1 MIASRNICSSEKK
14 ALALSLFLSLLCG
27 QWASSNPPSTQA
39 SPKKNS
45 SESIVNSNDKGKA
58 AGENKGTEATHAV
71 KEAAAATGESA
82 ESTSAEDSKQSTQEL
97 SSEEAKEAA
106 LEKSVQLKMEEEE
119 ANIEKQHD
127 SAIFHWNLSKQYYK
141 QNDIDLT
148 ETELDLAVLN
158 WPEMQVAHRDL
169 CVLSMLRFN
178 VGRCIAEFM
187 MTVGLG
193 DPVPMTESEGNKLK
207 EDGMIKHYKKGLVYA
222 RQEAWPKVVNELEL
236 AANLV
241 PTDFAVQRS
250 LAYAYGNIGNFEKA
264 EEHYKQ
270 TFDLAPSDGSSRAD
284 LAYLLAKNGKVD
296 AAKKEMEEAVKT
308 QPKAA
313 AYHVD
318 LSWMAESDGDLQTA
332 SKEMQTALGL
342 SPKHA
347 NLWAHLG
354 RLFEKQGDKSQA
366 VEAYTKALSLDPQ
379 LADAK
384 EALAKLQT
392 ANTGSAVQAM

>member
-1 MIASRNICSSEKK
+1 MNASRNICSPEKK

-27 QWASSNPPSTQA
+27 QWASSNQPSTEA
-39 SPKKNS
+39 SPKKSPAKSVVS
-45 SESIVNSNDKGKA
+45 SKERDKA
-58 AGENKGTEATHAV
+58 ENKAIEDVPAV
-71 KEAAAATGESA
+71 KDTATSPEKSA
-82 ESTSAEDSKQSTQEL
+82 ESATAANSEQSAQDLST
-97 SSEEAKEAA
+97 EEAKEAA
-106 LEKSVQLKMEEEE
+106 LSKSVQLKMEEEE
-119 ANIEKQHD
+119 QSIEKQHD
-127 SAIFHWNLSKQYYK
+127 SAILHWNLSKQYYK

-178 VGRCIAEFM
+178 LGRCIAEFM

-193 DPVPMTESEGNKLK
+193 DPVPLTEAEGNKLK
-207 EDGMIKHYKKGLVYA
+207 EDGMIKHYKKGLYYA
-222 RQEAWPKVVNELEL
+222 RQEAWPKVVNELEI

-241 PTDFAVQRS
+241 PSDFAVQRS

-284 LAYLLAKNGKVD
+284 LAYLLARNGKVG

-332 SKEMQTALGL
+332 SKELQTAVGL

-347 NLWAHLG
+347 KLWAHLG

-379 LADAK
+379 LDDAK
-384 EALAKLQT
+384 EALEKLQT
-392 ANTGSAVQAM
+392 ANTGSAVQAI